1 MRAGVRAGA
10 AGAQLPGTSALT
22 SFVGRREETAAAVQL
37 LREHRLVTLAGAPG
51 AGKTRLAV
59 EVARAATA
67 SFHQGVRT
75 VALATVATP
84 DDVVPAVA
92 AAVRVEDDGDATV
105 EEALVEALRGAEV
118 LLLLDNGEHVADRLA
133 VLLER
138 VLAEAPRVRVLVTS
152 RVPLGVDAE
161 HVHRVAPLSGPEAVE
176 LFVDRMEAVV
186 ELPPDDAAR
195 EQVRRICARLDGLP
209 LAIEL
214 VARQARALPL
224 AELLRQVDDELAP
237 GPSGP
242 ARRALATALAWSRRL
257 LTPSQLELLENLST
271 LVGEFDLAA
280 ADAVAGRAGSERS
293 GAEHADLTALGDHSL
308 VSALPAAGGGMR
320 YRMLEPVRQDAA
332 AHLAE
337 RGGTDAVRRRHA
349 VHFLAVARAADRTLM
364 GTDGH
369 LGYREL
375 ARVEANVLAAVAWAR
390 TLPTDL
396 ALQLVT
402 CLAAYWEHRGSVDE
416 AQARVEALLDH
427 GAPSPRTRA
436 EALLALCHLGY
447 RQGRYRLALE
457 RADELIRLMRG
468 LGDDDGVARG
478 LRAQAMLAAGAGD
491 DRLAVRSG
499 ERSVEIF
506 RALGD
511 RHAEAWS
518 CTVLGLACFVAG
530 DVDRGARSHE
540 AALRVLET
548 TGPAPAVSRRAH
560 VGLTFAAACR
570 RDAAAHR
577 RHLAASIDDLR
588 LMGAL
593 DGDAEWMWSAVT
605 LAEREGRAATAV
617 RIAGAVRARRRRG
630 RVLPPVAD
638 AVARAA
644 LDAAEAQVG
653 PRDAPLLRAEG
664 EGLDAEGAAAEA
676 LAEPATHASPLS
688 ERELEVARLTA
699 QGLSN
704 ASIAER
710 LVISRRTVETHQDH
724 IRAKLH
730 LANRFE
736 VIAWA
741 MAQEHLRPT

>member
-1 MRAGVRAGA
+1 MRHEA
-10 AGAQLPGTSALT
+10 AGARLAGTSGLT
-22 SFVGRREETAAAVQL
+22 SFVGRREETASVVQL
-37 LREHRLVTLAGAPG
+37 LRENRLVTLAGAPG

-67 SFHQGVRT
+67 SLRDGVRP
-75 VALATVATP
+75 VALATVAAA

-92 AAVRVEDDGDATV
+92 AAVRVQDDGDAAV
-105 EEALVEALRGAEV
+105 EDALVDALRRAEV
-118 LLLLDNGEHVADRLA
+118 LLLLDNAEHVADRLA

-138 VLAEAPRVRVLVTS
+138 LLAEAPRVRVLVTS
-152 RVPLGVDAE
+152 RAPLGLDAE

-176 LFVDRMEAVV
+176 LFVDRMGAVA
-186 ELPPDDAAR
+186 ELAPDDAAR
-195 EQVRRICARLDGLP
+195 EQVRRICERLDGLP

-224 AELLRQVDDELAP
+224 AELLRQVDDELSP

-242 ARRALATALAWSRRL
+242 ARRAVATALAWSRRL
-257 LTPSQLELLENLST
+257 LTPSQATLFEDLAV

-280 ADAVAGRAGSERS
+280 ADAVAGPG
-293 GAEHADLTALGDHSL
+293 GAERADLTALVDHSL
-308 VSALPAAGGGMR
+308 VSTVPEAAGGMR

-332 AHLAE
+332 AHLAD

-349 VHFLAVARAADRTLM
+349 DHFLAVARAADRTLM
-364 GTDGH
+364 RTDGH

-390 TLPTDL
+390 TRPTDL

-416 AQARVEALLDH
+416 AQARIEALLDH
-427 GAPSPRTRA
+427 GVPSPRTRA

-447 RQGRYRLALE
+447 RQGRYDLALE
-457 RADELIRLMRG
+457 RADTLIRIVRG
-468 LGDDDGVARG
+468 LGDDDGLARA
-478 LRAQAMLAAGAGD
+478 LRARSMLAAGAGD
-491 DRLAVRSG
+491 ARLAVRSG
-499 ERSVEIF
+499 ERSVELF
-506 RALGD
+506 RELGD
-511 RHAEAWS
+511 HQAEAWS
-518 CTVLGLACFVAG
+518 CTVLGLAYYVAG
-530 DVDRGARSHE
+530 DVDQGARSHE
-540 AALRVLET
+540 AALRALEV
-548 TGPAPAVSRRAH
+548 TGPAPAISRRAH
-560 VGLTFAAACR
+560 VGLTFAAASR
-570 RDAAAHR
+570 RDVAAHR

-605 LAEREGRAATAV
+605 LAEREGRAAAAL

-630 RVLPPVAD
+630 RILPPVAD
-638 AVARAA
+638 DVARAA
-644 LDAAEAQVG
+644 LARAAAQVG
-653 PRDAPLLRAEG
+653 PHDADVLRAAG
-664 EGLDAEGAAAEA
+664 ERLDAEGIAAEA
-676 LAEPATHASPLS
+676 LAEPTTGSPLS

-704 ASIAER
+704 AGIAER

-730 LANRFE
+730 LASRFE

-741 MAQEHLRPT
+741 MAQDHAPRG